1 MPDPIIMARGLVVR
15 PGDSLI
21 VAMPGVVGPVDANE
35 LRSKVL
41 SRLPGLEDVLII
53 SEAASLAAFR
63 PRDLEVSS
71 DAQ

>member
-21 VAMPGVVGPVDANE
+21 VAVPDAVSAVEANE
-35 LRSKVL
+35 LRAKVL
-41 SRLPGLEDVLII
+41 RRLPGLADVLII
-53 SEAASLAAFR
+53 SKAVSLAAFR
-63 PRDLEVSS
+63 PRDVEVPS

>member
-21 VAMPGVVGPVDANE
+21 VAVPDAVSPGDADE
-35 LRSKVL
+35 LRAKVL
-41 SRLPGLEDVLII
+41 RRLPGLVDVLII
-53 SEAASLAAFR
+53 SKAASLAAFR
-63 PRDLEVSS
+63 PGDLEVPS